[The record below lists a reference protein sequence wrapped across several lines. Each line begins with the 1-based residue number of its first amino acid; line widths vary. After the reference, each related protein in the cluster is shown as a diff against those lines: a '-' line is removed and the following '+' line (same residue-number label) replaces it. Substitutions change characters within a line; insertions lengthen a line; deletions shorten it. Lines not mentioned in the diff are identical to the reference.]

1 MEYKDITVHISP
13 GTAGSFSVRFQSEEG
28 TINYQFAL
36 PFVRRDLER
45 VLSSNSRDLSF
56 AGHTGPAPS
65 AGSVKSAEDFGKKL
79 YEALFQ
85 EAAKIKLAETR
96 TAARYTPNTGVRI
109 RLSMDLR
116 GEGMTEVASLPWEL
130 MCPTDERPLAVS
142 THTPLVRS
150 LDVPQPT
157 DRRPFQPPLRIL
169 ALMSNPAGTAPL
181 NLDKERARI
190 EASWA
195 RLPGVKVDFLAP
207 GNPPGMRPTR
217 SDLLKQVADAEYHV
231 IHFMGHGDFSPETG
245 GLLMLQHEDGSGD
258 PVTSEQLAA
267 MVEDE
272 PIRLFFLNACKT
284 ATTSPASS
292 AHPFAGI
299 ATSLIRNGVP
309 AVVAMQF
316 PISDEAAVNFAQTFY
331 ERIAQRLPVDAAVA
345 EGRKALYSNKNAEW
359 ATPVLFLRSKDGVL
373 FQPSGDSD
381 PAPAGGP
388 ATTTVSSPA
397 IDDLWGAGSGDK
409 FRILLASTTEA
420 LRPVHRQLDSEL
432 SSEGIRVFSSIPPP
446 YDRPEHA
453 KKVQALVRSADM
465 CVHLLGDRP
474 GEPMDG
480 TTFPLEQLRIGIE
493 AANSQLLLVPEDVD
507 IANIEDRKYAD
518 YIKDL
523 IDRPRETCRF
533 ELVRTGRYQMKDE
546 ILAKRRRLDQARQA
560 QKNPGASGGAVRS
573 AFVDLHSKDLGNAV
587 QLVTYLQGKGV
598 TSLVMPSG
606 DKPPTEA
613 LALFEEMLSKTPL
626 YVVVFGNVTRDWVVN
641 RLNQAFQ
648 SVNKNAGVTTC
659 FGVYLAPPVK
669 GPEQV
674 KFAPFFSKAANMS
687 SFDPS
692 SVDALIQRA
701 FE

>member
-13 GTAGSFSVRFQSEEG
+13 GAAGSFSVRVESGEG
-28 TINYQFAL
+28 TINYEVAL
-36 PFVRRDLER
+36 PFTRRDLDG
-45 VLSSNSRDLSF
+45 VLSGTSRDLSF
-56 AGHTGPAPS
+56 VGHTGPTV
-65 AGSVKSAEDFGKKL
+65 AGVKSAEDFGKKL

-109 RLSMDLR
+109 RLSMDLK
-116 GEGMTEVASLPWEL
+116 GAGMTEVASLPWEL

-169 ALMSNPAGTAPL
+169 ALMANPTGTAPL
-181 NLDKERARI
+181 NLDKERSRI

-207 GNPPGMRPTR
+207 GNPLGMRPTR
-217 SDLLKQVADAEYHV
+217 SDLLKQVANAEYHV
-231 IHFMGHGDFSPETG
+231 IHFMGHGDFNPGTG
-245 GLLMLQHEDGSGD
+245 GVLMLERDDGSGD
-258 PVTSEQLAA
+258 PVTSEELAD
-267 MVEDE
+267 MLEDE

-284 ATTSPASS
+284 ATTSLASS
-292 AHPFAGI
+292 ANPFAGI
-299 ATSLIRNGVP
+299 ATSLIRDGVP

-359 ATPVLFLRSKDGVL
+359 ATPVLFLRSRNGEL
-373 FQPSGDSD
+373 FNFAPGDM
-381 PAPAGGP
+381 PP
-388 ATTTVSSPA
+388 TTTVSSPA
-397 IDDLWGAGSGDK
+397 IDDLWGAGAADK

-420 LRPVHRQLDSEL
+420 LRPVHRQLESEL
-432 SSEGIRVFSSIPPP
+432 SNEGIRVFSSIPPP
-446 YDRPEHA
+446 YDAREHA
-453 KKVQALVRSADM
+453 ERVQALVRSADM

-474 GEPMDG
+474 GEPLDG
-480 TTFPLEQLRIGIE
+480 TTYPLEQLRIAIE

-507 IANIEDRKYAD
+507 MANIEDRKYAD
-518 YIKDL
+518 YIRDL

-560 QKNPGASGGAVRS
+560 QKNGSASCGALRS

-587 QLVTYLQGKGV
+587 QLITYLQDKGI
-598 TSLVMPSG
+598 TPLVIPSG
-606 DKPPTEA
+606 DKPPSEA
-613 LALFEEMLSKTPL
+613 MSLFEEMLSKALL
-626 YVVVFGNVTRDWVVN
+626 YVVVFGSVTRDWVVN

-648 SVNKNAGVTTC
+648 SANKTAGMTTC

-669 GPEQV
+669 GAEQV
-674 KFAPFFSKAANMS
+674 KFAPFVQKVGNMA

-692 SVDALIQRA
+692 SVDVLIQRA
-701 FE
+701 LE

>member
-1 MEYKDITVHISP
+1 
-13 GTAGSFSVRFQSEEG
+13 
-28 TINYQFAL
+28 
-36 PFVRRDLER
+36 
-45 VLSSNSRDLSF
+45 
-56 AGHTGPAPS
+56 
-65 AGSVKSAEDFGKKL
+65 
-79 YEALFQ
+79 
-85 EAAKIKLAETR
+85 
-96 TAARYTPNTGVRI
+96 
-109 RLSMDLR
+109 
-116 GEGMTEVASLPWEL
+116 
-130 MCPTDERPLAVS
+130 
-142 THTPLVRS
+142 
-150 LDVPQPT
+150 
-157 DRRPFQPPLRIL
+157 
-169 ALMSNPAGTAPL
+169 
-181 NLDKERARI
+181 
-190 EASWA
+190 
-195 RLPGVKVDFLAP
+195 
-207 GNPPGMRPTR
+207 
-217 SDLLKQVADAEYHV
+217 
-231 IHFMGHGDFSPETG
+231 
-245 GLLMLQHEDGSGD
+245 
-258 PVTSEQLAA
+258 
-267 MVEDE
+267 
-272 PIRLFFLNACKT
+272 
-284 ATTSPASS
+284 
-292 AHPFAGI
+292 
-299 ATSLIRNGVP
+299 
-309 AVVAMQF
+309 
-316 PISDEAAVNFAQTFY
+316 
-331 ERIAQRLPVDAAVA
+331 
-345 EGRKALYSNKNAEW
+345 
-359 ATPVLFLRSKDGVL
+359 
-373 FQPSGDSD
+373 
-381 PAPAGGP
+381 
-388 ATTTVSSPA
+388 
-397 IDDLWGAGSGDK
+397 
-409 FRILLASTTEA
+409 
-420 LRPVHRQLDSEL
+420 
-432 SSEGIRVFSSIPPP
+432 
-446 YDRPEHA
+446 
-453 KKVQALVRSADM
+453 M

-474 GEPMDG
+474 GEPMDS

-560 QKNPGASGGAVRS
+560 EKNPSASGGAVRS